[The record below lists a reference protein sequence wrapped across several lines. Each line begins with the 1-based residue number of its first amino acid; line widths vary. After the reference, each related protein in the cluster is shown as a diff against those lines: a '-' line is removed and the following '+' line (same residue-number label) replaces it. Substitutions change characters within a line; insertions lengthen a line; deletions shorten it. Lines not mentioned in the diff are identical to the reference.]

1 MSKGENR
8 STIIGFALIGIILL
22 LFSWYN
28 TKQFEKQQKERFIAD
43 SIAAANAIQSA
54 RTDTTYSALPAEDT
68 QFPGDELPV
77 YQDSLLHFASI
88 AEADYFTLENDKIRL
103 TISSRGAQ
111 PSEVEI
117 KNYYTYDSSALILI
131 RNDKSIFEYEINANQ
146 WINSGDLNFSLVS
159 QSEDNIVLRL
169 YFSAH
174 SYIEA
179 LYALAEGSYMVDYN
193 LRFVNMDNI
202 LDRRT
207 NQIRLNWIVDIPH
220 LEKGYK
226 NEKNYSAIAYRF
238 AGTNDVKGLGR
249 RKDSAKESFSVNL
262 RWFGFQQQFFSAIL
276 VSENNF
282 VGGTLENKFYT
293 EDVTLATGDLM
304 RSSAEMMLDIDTQ
317 SKDFSLPFK
326 FYFGPNHYPTLKS
339 YDEGFEKIIPLG
351 GKLIGSINRYII
363 IPVFNWL
370 SKFIDSYGLIIL
382 ILTIL
387 LKLVISPLTIKSYK
401 SSAKMRVLQPEIQ
414 KINERYP
421 KQEDAM
427 KKQQATMD
435 LYKRAGVSMFGGCL
449 PMLLQFPILFAMFRF
464 FPASFELRQQ
474 SFLWADDLSGYDSIL
489 DFGFN
494 IPLYGDHI
502 SLFALLMGISMVFYS
517 RLTMSQMAD
526 NQQMPGMKFMQM
538 WFMPIFMVLICNNF
552 SAGLSYYYML
562 SNLITIIQT
571 LIIRKWFI
579 DEEKLYAQIQQRAN
593 SKQPQKK
600 SKFRQRLDEAYK
612 IQQEQMRQQQKR
624 KR

>member
-28 TKQFEKQQKERFIAD
+28 TKQYEKQQKERYLAD
-43 SIAAANAIQSA
+43 STAAAQAIESA
-54 RTDTTYSALPAEDT
+54 RLDTTYHATAEEV
-68 QFPGDELPV
+68 QIPGQELPL
-77 YQDSLLHFASI
+77 YQDSALYLASV
-88 AEADYFTLENDKIRL
+88 AEADYYTLENDKIKL

-111 PSEVEI
+111 PYEVEI
-117 KNYYTYDSSALILI
+117 KNYYTYDSSVLVLL
-131 RNDKSIFEYEINANQ
+131 RSGKSNLEYEINTNQ
-146 WINSGDLNFSLVS
+146 WINTGDLNFSLAS
-159 QSEDNIVLRL
+159 QSENSLVLRL
-169 YFSAH
+169 YFSEN

-179 LYALAEGSYMVDYN
+179 IYALAEESYMADYN
-193 LRFVNMDNI
+193 LRFVNMDGI

-207 NQIRLNWIVDIPH
+207 NQIRLHWNADMPH

-238 AGTNDVKGLGR
+238 AGTNDVKSLGM
-249 RKDSAKESFSVNL
+249 RKDSAKESFSANL

-276 VSENNF
+276 VAENNF
-282 VGGTLENKFYT
+282 VGGTLENKFYP
-293 EDVTLATGDLM
+293 EDVVVATGDLM
-304 RSSAEMMLDIDTQ
+304 RSSAEMLLGIDTQ

-351 GKLIGSINRYII
+351 GKLIGPINRYVI

-370 SKFIDSYGLIIL
+370 SKYIESYGLIIL

-387 LKLVISPLTIKSYK
+387 LKIVISPLTLKSYN
-401 SSAKMRVLQPEIQ
+401 STAKMKVLQPEIQ

-421 KQEDAM
+421 KKEDAM

-474 SFLWADDLSGYDSIL
+474 KFLWADDLSAYDSIL

-502 SLFALLMGISMVFYS
+502 SLFAILMGVSMFFYS
-517 RLTMSQMAD
+517 KLTMNQMAD
-526 NQQMPGMKFMQM
+526 NQQMPGMKFMQT
-538 WFMPIFMVLICNNF
+538 WFMPIFMVLILNNF

-571 LIIRKWFI
+571 LIIRKWFV
-579 DEEKLYAQIQQRAN
+579 DEKKLRVQIQQRAN
-593 SKQPQKK
+593 SKEPQKK
-600 SKFRQRLDEAYK
+600 SKFRQRLDEAYR
-612 IQQEQMRQQQKR
+612 IQQEQIRQQQKR
-624 KR
+624 K

>member
-1 MSKGENR
+1 
-8 STIIGFALIGIILL
+8 
-22 LFSWYN
+22 
-28 TKQFEKQQKERFIAD
+28 
-43 SIAAANAIQSA
+43 
-54 RTDTTYSALPAEDT
+54 
-68 QFPGDELPV
+68 
-77 YQDSLLHFASI
+77 
-88 AEADYFTLENDKIRL
+88 
-103 TISSRGAQ
+103 
-111 PSEVEI
+111 
-117 KNYYTYDSSALILI
+117 
-131 RNDKSIFEYEINANQ
+131 
-146 WINSGDLNFSLVS
+146 
-159 QSEDNIVLRL
+159 
-169 YFSAH
+169 
-174 SYIEA
+174 
-179 LYALAEGSYMVDYN
+179 
-193 LRFVNMDNI
+193 
-202 LDRRT
+202 
-207 NQIRLNWIVDIPH
+207 
-220 LEKGYK
+220 
-226 NEKNYSAIAYRF
+226 
-238 AGTNDVKGLGR
+238 
-249 RKDSAKESFSVNL
+249 
-262 RWFGFQQQFFSAIL
+262 
-276 VSENNF
+276 
-282 VGGTLENKFYT
+282 
-293 EDVTLATGDLM
+293 
-304 RSSAEMMLDIDTQ
+304 
-317 SKDFSLPFK
+317 
-326 FYFGPNHYPTLKS
+326 
-339 YDEGFEKIIPLG
+339 
-351 GKLIGSINRYII
+351 
-363 IPVFNWL
+363 
-370 SKFIDSYGLIIL
+370 
-382 ILTIL
+382 
-387 LKLVISPLTIKSYK
+387 
-401 SSAKMRVLQPEIQ
+401 MRVLQPEIQ